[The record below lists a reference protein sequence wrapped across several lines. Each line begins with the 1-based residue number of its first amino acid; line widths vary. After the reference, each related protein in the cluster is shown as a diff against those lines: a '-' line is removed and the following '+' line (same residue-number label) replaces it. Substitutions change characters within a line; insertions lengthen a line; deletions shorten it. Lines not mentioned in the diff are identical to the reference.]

1 MYIATQLWY
10 SSTNDET
17 KEVVMNVTQYRGY
30 NLVTG
35 DTDEVQILHGAR
47 PLTTA
52 SDEAGAHRIIDAW
65 LDAP

>member
-1 MYIATQLWY
+1 
-10 SSTNDET
+10 
-17 KEVVMNVTQYRGY
+17 MNVTQYRGY